1 MKRIFIFSVILLFIS
16 CSQNKNLSPAETTKM
31 VLKSFYEKDNSTLKK
46 HTTADGYSGLLM
58 IQDMV
63 PENNKEVT
71 VEILDES
78 VDGDTAWVKYNTS
91 YDEKPGVFKLVKENG
106 QWKVSSKGPR
116 ERGPF

>member
-16 CSQNKNLSPAETTKM
+16 CSQNKNLSPADTARM
-31 VLKSFYEKDNSTLKK
+31 VLKSFYEKDNSTMKK
-46 HTTADGYSGLLM
+46 YTTTDGYSGLLM

-71 VEILDES
+71 VEILDEN

-91 YDEKPGVFKLVKENG
+91 YDEKPGVFKLIKENA

>member
-16 CSQNKNLSPAETTKM
+16 CSQDKNFSPTETAKM
-31 VLKSFYEKDNSTLKK
+31 VLKSFYEKDNSTMKK
-46 HTTADGYSGLLM
+46 YTTTDGYSGLLM

-63 PENNKEVT
+63 PESNKEVT
-71 VEILDES
+71 VEILGEN